1 MKVETYLINLD
12 GSHDRLQNATT
23 QLGQQGFPFVRFA
36 AYDGRGKPLS
46 EFNNYNDT
54 KANQIMGRSLIS
66 SELGCYLSHVG
77 CVQKFLET
85 DADYLIVLEDDL
97 KIVEDFAN
105 TVKDI
110 LNYLNQHKEL
120 DWYLINLGAKKRK
133 LSRHITSIQ
142 SYDLVRAYYFPIR
155 TIGLI
160 WSRKGAE
167 TFLRDGREMY
177 APIDNFLQSWL
188 SKNGQGLSVWKP
200 LVYPGGFISD
210 IDGGGASG
218 IMNKARNAKEDRSVS
233 YSFRRQKRMWRD
245 RMYAL
250 THLVIDK

>member
-1 MKVETYLINLD
+1 
-12 GSHDRLQNATT
+12 
-23 QLGQQGFPFVRFA
+23 
-36 AYDGRGKPLS
+36 
-46 EFNNYNDT
+46 
-54 KANQIMGRSLIS
+54 
-66 SELGCYLSHVG
+66 
-77 CVQKFLET
+77 
-85 DADYLIVLEDDL
+85 
-97 KIVEDFAN
+97 
-105 TVKDI
+105 
-110 LNYLNQHKEL
+110 
-120 DWYLINLGAKKRK
+120 
-133 LSRHITSIQ
+133 
-142 SYDLVRAYYFPIR
+142 
-155 TIGLI
+155 
-160 WSRKGAE
+160 
-167 TFLRDGREMY
+167 MY